1 MLSGAGGGGPGVSA
15 AAGQGLPD
23 KGSELGRRL
32 CLGLGGTSRR
42 PWVKELVSGDKSGGQ
57 GSVRG
62 LDLGGGR
69 WEPL

>member
-1 MLSGAGGGGPGVSA
+1 M
-15 AAGQGLPD
+15 
-23 KGSELGRRL
+23 

-42 PWVKELVSGDKSGGQ
+42 PWVKELVGDKSGGQ